1 MASDAGDADG
11 LVGGA
16 PWVGAPFVKQGN
28 RRRLGKQDAQ
38 SRVILRAVD
47 QVIALATDGSL
58 TFCALENSPNIGTVL
73 RGEKTSFLSDM
84 LDRLNAALPGWS
96 FDVHISSLSDWWP
109 MSRKRLWLRGVD
121 KLLLGDSEE
130 LPEPAL
136 MRDLKVSLEE
146 LLEKD
151 VPNMEP
157 ECLKTVKR
165 MNTLC
170 DRTDR
175 IKADYNS
182 ALLGRGEPPGKIAI
196 FDLNNPRSV
205 LLYDTVPSLSF
216 SPRPSQDLFIASV
229 KDVVEGTPIKRR
241 AFHRLLTVRERFLL
255 QGHPADDAS
264 KFNKALGKFATGNAF
279 AVPMVASV
287 VGPLVTLAM
296 KHKRRLVEE
305 GSLTSQH
312 AKRIKF

>member
-1 MASDAGDADG
+1 M
-11 LVGGA
+11 
-16 PWVGAPFVKQGN
+16 
-28 RRRLGKQDAQ
+28 GKQDPQ
-38 SRVILRAVD
+38 SRVFLRAVD
-47 QVIALATDGSL
+47 QIIALATDGSL

-73 RGEKTSFLSDM
+73 PGEKTSFLSDM

-151 VPNMEP
+151 VPNIEP
-157 ECLKTVKR
+157 EGLKTVRR
-165 MNTLC
+165 MKALC
-170 DRTDR
+170 DYTRR
-175 IKADYNS
+175 ILAECHKAH
-182 ALLGRGEPPGKIAI
+182 REPRGKIAI
-196 FDLNNPRSV
+196 FDVQNPGSV
-205 LLYDTVPSLSF
+205 LLYDTVPSLSLW
-216 SPRPSQDLFIASV
+216 RGQDLFIASV

-264 KFNKALGKFATGNAF
+264 KFNITLGKFATGNAC

>member
-1 MASDAGDADG
+1 M
-11 LVGGA
+11 
-16 PWVGAPFVKQGN
+16 
-28 RRRLGKQDAQ
+28 GKQDKQ
-38 SRVILRAVD
+38 SRVFLRAVD
-47 QVIALATDGSL
+47 QIIALATDGSL

-73 RGEKTSFLSDM
+73 PGEKTSFLSDM

-151 VPNMEP
+151 VPNMQP
-157 ECLKTVKR
+157 KCLNTVKR
-165 MNTLC
+165 KKNLRDYT
-170 DRTDR
+170 RR
-175 IKADYNS
+175 IKTEYNS
-182 ALLGRGEPPGKIAI
+182 ALLERREPPGKIAI
-196 FDLNNPRSV
+196 FEIDRALDKKFGGV
-205 LLYDTVPSLSF
+205 LLYDTVPSL
-216 SPRPSQDLFIASV
+216 RVNGQDLFIASV

-264 KFNKALGKFATGNAF
+264 KFSKALGKFATGNAF

-287 VGPLVTLAM
+287 VGPLVMLAM